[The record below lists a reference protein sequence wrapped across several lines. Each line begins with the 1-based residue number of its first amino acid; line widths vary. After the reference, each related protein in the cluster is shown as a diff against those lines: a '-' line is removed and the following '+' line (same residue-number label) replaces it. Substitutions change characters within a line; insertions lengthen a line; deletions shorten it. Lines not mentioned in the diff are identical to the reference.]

1 MAVDSLSRPT
11 GSSDSTTLVGRLRLR
26 DPSAWQ
32 RLSDLYGPLVYS
44 WARGAGLQDSDAADV
59 MQEVFQA
66 VSEGILTFRRDRPG
80 DTFRGWLWGITRRK
94 ILMENRRRNTYP
106 TPTDDRSLNDLTAVL
121 PDQPAHDLADDVSA
135 VARRAMALIRAD
147 FQPVTWQAFEQTVMQ
162 GRAAA
167 DVAADLG
174 ISVGSVYTAKCRV
187 AARLR
192 QELGDLLP

>member
-1 MAVDSLSRPT
+1 MAVNALSSPA

-26 DPSAWQ
+26 DPLAWQ

-66 VSEGILTFRRDRPG
+66 VSEGILSFRRDRPG
-80 DTFRGWLWGITRRK
+80 DTFRGWLWGITRSK
-94 ILMENRRRNTYP
+94 ILMENRRRNTRP
-106 TPTDDRSLNDLTAVL
+106 MPTDDRSLNDIASQTA
-121 PDQPAHDLADDVSA
+121 DQPVHDLADDISA
-135 VARRAMALIRAD
+135 VARRALALIRED

-162 GRAAA
+162 GRTAA

-174 ISVGSVYTAKCRV
+174 VSVGSVYTAKCRV

-192 QELGDLLP
+192 QELGDVL